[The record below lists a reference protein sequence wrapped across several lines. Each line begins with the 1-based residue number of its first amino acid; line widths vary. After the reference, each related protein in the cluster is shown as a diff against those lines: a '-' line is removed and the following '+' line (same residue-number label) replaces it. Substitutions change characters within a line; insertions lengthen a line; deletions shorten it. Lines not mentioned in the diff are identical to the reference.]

1 MASPSPSFLSVASQI
16 SGVLKKLDAA
26 APGRAFEQLSKVN
39 RMNGSRA
46 ISRWS
51 GAFAVNTTH
60 RLPQPTEKAVACFY
74 VHYNCS
80 TDPHKPSYYRAIY
93 LTERTIEDCHQMGH
107 RPDQLCPHYTFGPW
121 CIGSGGGRRRNPRAA
136 RGAGDEGQHMRLE
149 IEETTGLPKPTK
161 RKRGVLN
168 DDDETSK
175 EPVSST
181 TKGLVLRLFF

>member
-1 MASPSPSFLSVASQI
+1 MASPSPSFLSVASQT

-80 TDPHKPSYYRAIY
+80 TDPHKPSYYRAVY

-107 RPDQLCPHYTFGPW
+107 RPYQSCPHYTFGPW
-121 CIGSGGGRRRNPRAA
+121 CIGVEVDDDVIRELR
-136 RGAGDEGQHMRLE
+136 EGQDMRLE

-181 TKGLVLRLFF
+181 TKGLVLRLFY